1 MRSLLTLAFLAMLI
15 LPQVAE
21 AGSSDNLSGW
31 AWSSTIGWVSFNS
44 TTGGGANH
52 GVNVSASGAM
62 SGYAWSPNVG
72 WISFNSSDLSGCP
85 SGSCQAS
92 FDKQTGAVS
101 GWARALAGA
110 GSSIQTGGWGGWI
123 QLSGSSY
130 AVTASGCQWSGYAWG
145 GGPSLDSGVIGW
157 LSFSGPG
164 YGVTGSGQACAGG
177 TKNLTASGV
186 TPTTADPGVAK
197 TYTGTVTNSGPAA
210 TGGSFSALFQRAT
223 DSSGSNAVDL
233 GAVTIGNLTPGGTS
247 AASISA
253 TLSAGTWYMRVCADK
268 ASSGDAGL
276 ITESSEVD
284 NCGAWTAVSVGAT
297 SAAVSCNVNSTSV
310 PVGGSVTYTATPS
323 GGATSPY
330 IWTAPDG
337 GGFGS
342 GSTATRTFSS
352 AGTYGMSVQATPTSA
367 SATCPYVT
375 VTSPAA
381 CTGTVTATLTANPS
395 RVRSGSPTTL
405 TWNAGGVNTSCTVT
419 GTGGFTQTTTA
430 TSCTVPTTV
439 VTRTIA
445 TQSTYSISCDG
456 GPVLDSITVN
466 VIPNFQEF

>member
-1 MRSLLTLAFLAMLI
+1 MRFLLVLVFAAMLM
-15 LPQVAE
+15 LPQGVE

-52 GVNVSASGAM
+52 GVNVAASGLM

-85 SGSCQAS
+85 SGSCQAN

-130 AVTASGCQWSGYAWG
+130 AVAASGCQWSGYAWG
-145 GGPSLDSGVIGW
+145 GGSSLDSGVIGW

-164 YGVTGSGQACAGG
+164 YGVTGTGQACAGG
-177 TKNLTASGV
+177 TLNLTAGGI
-186 TPTTADPGVAK
+186 TPTTANPGVAT
-197 TYTGTVTNSGPAA
+197 TYTSTVTNSGPAA
-210 TGGSFSALFQRAT
+210 TGGSFPALFQRAT

-233 GAVTIGNLTPGGTS
+233 GTVTVANLTPGGTGAVS
-247 AASISA
+247 TGA
-253 TLSAGTWYMRVCADK
+253 TLSAGTWYLRVCADK
-268 ASSGDAGL
+268 ASSGDTGL

-284 NCGAWTAVSVGAT
+284 NCGAWTAVTVS
-297 SAAVSCNVNSTSV
+297 SASGVSCNVNSTSV
-310 PVGGSVTYTATPS
+310 LVGGSVTYTASPS
-323 GGATSPY
+323 GGAGSPY
-330 IWTAPDG
+330 RWTAPDG

-352 AGTYGMSVQATPTSA
+352 AGTYGMSVEATPTSA
-367 SATCPYVT
+367 SATCPFVT
-375 VTSPAA
+375 VTSPTA
-381 CTGTVTATLTANPS
+381 CAGTITATLTATPS
-395 RVRSGSPTTL
+395 RVRSGGQTTL
-405 TWNAGGVNTSCTVT
+405 SWNASGVNTSCTVT

-456 GPVLDSITVN
+456 GPALDSITVN